1 MAGSVPKSRFPEY
14 AARAGFLGTSAPV
27 VQIRSEEDCMF
38 RLKANIVLAISI
50 LTISTSAVAAPTPPL
65 VATSYKATAN
75 ITSLGQGTNKCSDD
89 RIPVSVSG
97 NGVDFDGQYALT
109 EQLCVDPYTGVFSGR
124 FEIRHTNEG
133 FVGTYSG
140 PFNGTFFPSGQ
151 VLEVHA
157 TWRITKGDGVF
168 AGMIGAG
175 TAKGVATMVDGGP
188 GPGTIVLD
196 GSTQSEE
203 SASDQ

>member
-1 MAGSVPKSRFPEY
+1 
-14 AARAGFLGTSAPV
+14 
-27 VQIRSEEDCMF
+27 MF
-38 RLKANIVLAISI
+38 REKANMVLVVSI
-50 LTISTSAVAAPTPPL
+50 LTISTTAFAGPTPPP
-65 VATSYKATAN
+65 VATSYKAAAN
-75 ITSLGQGTNKCSDD
+75 ITSLGQGTNECSGD
-89 RIPVSVSG
+89 RVPVSVSG
-97 NGVDFDGQYALT
+97 YGVDFDGAYTLT
-109 EQLCVDPYTGVFSGR
+109 EQLCADPYTGVFSGR

-157 TWRITKGDGVF
+157 TWRITKGEGVF
-168 AGMIGAG
+168 KNMIGAG

-196 GSTQSEE
+196 GSTQTEE
-203 SASDQ
+203 N

>member
-1 MAGSVPKSRFPEY
+1 MLSKEHF
-14 AARAGFLGTSAPV
+14 
-27 VQIRSEEDCMF
+27 MF
-38 RLKANIVLAISI
+38 RKKASMVLAVSI
-50 LTISTSAVAAPTPPL
+50 LTISTTALVAQTPSLPL
-65 VATSYKATAN
+65 ATSYKASAN
-75 ITSLGQGTNKCSDD
+75 ITSLGHGTNKCSDD
-89 RIPVSVSG
+89 RFPVSVSG
-97 NGVDFDGQYALT
+97 NGVDFDGPYVLK
-109 EQLCVDPYTGVFSGR
+109 EELCADPLTGVFSGR

-157 TWRITKGDGVF
+157 TWRVTKGDGVF

-175 TAKGVATMVDGGP
+175 TAKGVAIVANGGP

-196 GSTQSEE
+196 GSTQIEDHE
-203 SASDQ
+203 NDQ